1 MSNEKKKTETVAAE
15 AASMRPTSS
24 AKSVEESLRL
34 ATLLKQEQIPDVE
47 AQGFLA
53 GAGLKP
59 TDRMTV
65 AAFRKRFSTWRNQPA
80 GRETR

>member
-1 MSNEKKKTETVAAE
+1 MSNEKKKTD
-15 AASMRPTSS
+15 PTPPVKEPSP
-24 AKSVEESLRL
+24 AKPVEESLRL
-34 ATLLKQEQIPDVE
+34 GTLLKQEQIPDVE

-53 GAGLKP
+53 GSGLKP

-65 AAFRKRFSTWRNQPA
+65 TAFRKRFSTWRNQPA